1 MTVAPP
7 VGLAVIDLVVVPPP
21 TPGPVVV
28 PPPTPGP
35 VVVPPPTPGPVVVSQ
50 SVSSSSSLVPAP
62 PEVGLVVTVVSV
74 VPPIP
79 PLVVVGFPVGP
90 SVAVSQSVS
99 SSSSEAVEEAP
110 AARDELAPN
119 DVVRE
124 LLNPGLLET
133 PATDELP
140 GSNNELNQLPDEVGP
155 AVVVG
160 LAVGSSVAVSQS
172 VSSSSSGAVEE
183 APAARDEL
191 PANDVLLAGSDEAPA
206 TVELPGSNN
215 ELNQLPDEVGSALDA
230 VVVGLALPAPAS
242 VVVGTT
248 LVFEATGLD
257 DSSSHSSS
265 SSPGSELEE
274 L

>member
-1 MTVAPP
+1 MVVPP
-7 VGLAVIDLVVVPPP
+7 PTTGSVVVPPP
-21 TPGPVVV
+21 TTGS
-28 PPPTPGP
+28 
-35 VVVPPPTPGPVVVSQ
+35 VVVSQ

-62 PEVGLVVTVVSV
+62 PEVGLVVTVSV

-79 PLVVVGFPVGP
+79 PLVVVGFPVGS

-99 SSSSEAVEEAP
+99 SSSSEAVEAP
-110 AARDELAPN
+110 AARDELPAN

-140 GSNNELNQLPDEVGP
+140 GF
-155 AVVVG
+155 
-160 LAVGSSVAVSQS
+160 
-172 VSSSSSGAVEE
+172 
-183 APAARDEL
+183 
-191 PANDVLLAGSDEAPA
+191 
-206 TVELPGSNN
+206 NN